1 MLLIQKRKKKKEEK
15 EEKEEKEYIPEDYG
29 EVLAAWEFPEYTKI
43 KRNKSWYIFFVIITI
58 SVLIYSYFTENP
70 LFAIII
76 ILFTVIYTIIERK
89 EPREAQIIIL
99 EDGIIIDNKFIDY
112 KEIKNFY
119 IIYHPPTIKNLYL
132 QPKNQLKPRLA
143 LPLEKQNPVE
153 IREIL
158 LKYIDEDLEKEEI
171 PTSEGIS
178 RLLKL

>member
-15 EEKEEKEYIPEDYG
+15 EEKEDITEDYG

-58 SVLIYSYFTENP
+58 SILIYSYFTENP

-89 EPREAQIIIL
+89 EPREAQITIL

>member
-1 MLLIQKRKKKKEEK
+1 MAQKKKKREKGEE
-15 EEKEEKEYIPEDYG
+15 YMPEDYG
-29 EVLAAWEFPEYTKI
+29 EVLATWEFPEYTKI
-43 KRNKSWYIFFVIITI
+43 KRNKSWYISFVIIII
-58 SVLIYSYFTENP
+58 SILIYSYFAQNP

-76 ILFTVIYTIIERK
+76 ILFTIIYTIIERK
-89 EPREAQIIIL
+89 EPREVQMEIL

-153 IREIL
+153 IREVL